1 MTSNQNGG
9 NYEKKQSFDSVGESI
24 SCVGAEEGHFH
35 FLGTKCIKLRDFL
48 TYIYKRI
55 LSPLNNDLTGFT
67 LLCSLVALANL
78 TVAKCHQSL
87 IEGCAGLRGLLT
99 YSRSFRS
106 HS

>member
-1 MTSNQNGG
+1 MKRNSL
-9 NYEKKQSFDSVGESI
+9 SI
-24 SCVGAEEGHFH
+24 PSASLFRVSE
-35 FLGTKCIKLRDFL
+35 LRDFL